1 MMFCPVCNQS
11 TSDSSI
17 QFKCHSTD
25 DHLFIDYEGLG
36 YTIWLFK
43 EESGKVPYTAHQYKF
58 ETVISEASQNT
69 YVYDEKNLIY
79 QDDNTPHPKDG
90 YILLKRLINMKALL

>member
-1 MMFCPVCNQS
+1 MMCCPVCNQS
-11 TSDSSI
+11 NSDSSI
-17 QFKCHSTD
+17 QFKCQSAG

-43 EESGKVPYTAHQYKF
+43 EEPGKAPYTAHQYKL
-58 ETVISEASQNT
+58 ETILNEAGQNT
-69 YVYDEKNLIY
+69 HVYDEKNLIY
-79 QDDNTPHPKDG
+79 QDDNNPNPKDG